1 MKTISTFHTG
11 SDALLEQAFNQFRSQ
26 FQQIISIEKQNHKP
40 QIETP
45 NLMELK
51 LKIDKYKHT
60 ITSLSKELHSLKQ
73 KHTPSFPISNNN
85 YLTKDIKSIKEDTTN
100 MKHLISTM
108 QSDINDIKQ
117 LLLNK
122 LDKPITNALPI
133 KTIQNKVH
141 INNLHSSDIYCPI
154 ALTDKRIATCSYD
167 NSISVLSVDYSTYK
181 WNQDIHK
188 VNAHN
193 SHIWSICE
201 LTNNRLVSCSDD
213 YVIKIWEI
221 TKNDLNLLSSFTAH
235 SNWIARV
242 IPITNNRFV
251 SCSNDKTA
259 KVWSS
264 ESPYKELATLL
275 HNGSVQDV
283 IKLNNKEI
291 LVSSNYGSKALDFWD
306 LKTYTKLNTVK
317 GVYTEYLYQGMIELS
332 NGLIAVSSHAVG
344 NPIVI
349 VNPVNFTV
357 VKEIQAQKVITHCS
371 SLCVFDEYSFVYVY
385 DGTVVQV
392 SVYEDYKIIG
402 SVIGD
407 KQLNGAYGFV
417 SVDNR
422 KCLVV
427 TNTNK
432 GLSVVKPCF

>member
-1 MKTISTFHTG
+1 MKTISTFHTE
-11 SDALLEQAFNQFRSQ
+11 SDVLLEQAFNQFRSQ
-26 FQQIISIEKQNHKP
+26 FQQIISIEKQNHIP

-45 NLMELK
+45 NLIELK
-51 LKIDKYKHT
+51 LKIDKYKNT

-73 KHTPSFPISNNN
+73 KHTPSFPLTNNN
-85 YLTKDIKSIKEDTTN
+85 YITKDIKSIREDTTN
-100 MKHLISTM
+100 MKQLISTM
-108 QSDINDIKQ
+108 HSDINDIKE

-122 LDKPITNALPI
+122 LDKPITNPLPI
-133 KTIQNKVH
+133 KTLQHKIH

-167 NSISVLSVDYSTYK
+167 NSISVLSIDNTTYK
-181 WNQDIHK
+181 WKQDIHK

-259 KVWSS
+259 KIWSN

-291 LVSSNYGSKALDFWD
+291 LVTSNYGSKALDFWD

-317 GVYTEYLYQGMIELS
+317 GVYTEYLYQGMIERRHMQL
-332 NGLIAVSSHAVG
+332 
-344 NPIVI
+344 VI
-349 VNPVNFTV
+349 
-357 VKEIQAQKVITHCS
+357 
-371 SLCVFDEYSFVYVY
+371 L
-385 DGTVVQV
+385 
-392 SVYEDYKIIG
+392 
-402 SVIGD
+402 
-407 KQLNGAYGFV
+407 L
-417 SVDNR
+417 
-422 KCLVV
+422 
-427 TNTNK
+427 
-432 GLSVVKPCF
+432 